1 VVAPSF
7 VSDAV
12 YQDTFHI
19 QHASG
24 LSSINICPLLDDV
37 LLGGDGDVG
46 STVTS
51 LIATDGYVD
60 EPGFRGIY

>member
-7 VSDAV
+7 VPDAV
-12 YQDTFHI
+12 YQDTFHV

-24 LSSINICPLLDDV
+24 LSSINVGPLLDDV

-51 LIATDGYVD
+51 LIATDGYVL
-60 EPGFRGIY
+60 EPSFRGIY